1 MSLIKEVT
9 HRERVL
15 FTVSE
20 LGILM
25 TPLSSSSL
33 MYVNPVHMLLKNRT
47 PAGGPSSCSALV
59 SSIKSGNKFE
69 IQLFFSFL
77 KGYTFR

>member
-47 PAGGPSSCSALV
+47 PAGGLSSC
-59 SSIKSGNKFE
+59 
-69 IQLFFSFL
+69 
-77 KGYTFR
+77 T